1 MHKTLKLALAAATP
15 VLLLA
20 GCSDFLKGPGL
31 SNNPNQPTQATPDQ
45 LWVAAQVSAMAT
57 WENYPMML
65 FTTWAQQISG
75 VARQWSTYARY
86 GASATQSSST
96 NALWNN
102 LYGPGGYRDL
112 QAIVESTTVS
122 GNLRFRGMA
131 RVLEAL
137 EFGTNADVYGSI
149 PFDSALRPAPQ
160 FDSQLQ
166 VYAHVLSLLDSA
178 ISDLGGAG
186 IGTGSKD
193 FFFNNDQTKWIAVA
207 HTLKARFLMHT
218 APTSATMYNMSILAS
233 VATEAALGIADSL
246 GSLRPNHTTTPGEQ
260 NLFYSF
266 ISSRAGDVDPGRQHI
281 DEVKLAGEDTLLY
294 NWYIPNKYKNFYGSD
309 EGAPGS
315 VIDGHPF
322 DSIAV
327 FLVGTKPATSWP
339 IVDYAENQM
348 LIAEVQYRQGN
359 IAGARTTVNNY
370 RISQGQFAMSP
381 APALDFHTLQAVM
394 REKYVRL
401 FFNMEVWNDYLR
413 TCYPNFPLPFKANS
427 SQPYA
432 PAREPVAQ
440 SEQNSNSANV
450 PAQPQQNPP
459 NPNNFKHLLAIDGT
473 ACHAQVNQP

>member
-75 VARQWSTYARY
+75 VARQWATYARY

-112 QAIVESTTVS
+112 QAIVAAATTS
-122 GNLRFRGMA
+122 GNLVFRGEA
-131 RVLEAL
+131 RVLEAM
-137 EFGTNADVYGSI
+137 EFGTNADVYGDI
-149 PFDSALRPAPQ
+149 PFSASLTGAPT
-160 FDSQLQ
+160 FDKQA
-166 VYAHVLSLLDSA
+166 VIYAHVLALLDSA
-178 ISDLGGAG
+178 ISDLAGAG
-186 IGTGSKD
+186 LGSASKD
-193 FFFNNDQTKWIAVA
+193 FFFNNDKAKWTAVA

-218 APTSATMYNMSILAS
+218 APTSATTFSASILAS
-233 VATEAALGIADSL
+233 VATEAALGIADST

-281 DEVKLAGEDTLLY
+281 DEAKLAGETALLAK
-294 NWYIPNKYKNFYGSD
+294 WYLPNKYGNYYGSD

-322 DSIAV
+322 DSIAG
-327 FLVGTKPATSWP
+327 FLVGLKSATSWP

-359 IAGARTTVNNY
+359 IAGALLTVNNY
-370 RISQGQFAMSP
+370 RVSQGQLAISP
-381 APALDFHTLQAVM
+381 APALDFHTLQAVL
-394 REKYVRL
+394 REKYIRL

-413 TCYPNFPLPFKANS
+413 TCYPNVPLPVGANA
-427 SQPYA
+427 SQPYV

-440 SEQNSNSANV
+440 SEQNANSANV
-450 PAQPQQNPP
+450 PPQPQQNPH
-459 NPNNFKHLLAIDGT
+459 NLNNFKHLLAVDGS
-473 ACHAQVNQP
+473 ACLAQVNQP